1 MGKLSKKGEGSLF
14 PLKRTT
20 SWCWAE
26 PRTSSLGSSS
36 LPCCQQAFSNGVL
49 QEEEDLA
56 AGVGRSRVPVRQHQ
70 QYSDDEDDYDDDDE
84 EEVCNTNS
92 AIR

>member
-1 MGKLSKKGEGSLF
+1 MGKLSKNGEGYLF
-14 PLKRTT
+14 PLKRVK
-20 SWCWAE
+20 SWCWAG
-26 PRTSSLGSSS
+26 PRMSPLGSSS

-56 AGVGRSRVPVRQHQ
+56 AGVGRNRVPVRQHQ

-84 EEVCNTNS
+84 EDVRNTNS

>member
-1 MGKLSKKGEGSLF
+1 MGKSPLS
-14 PLKRTT
+14 PLGRGKPQCLAGLRT
-20 SWCWAE
+20 
-26 PRTSSLGSSS
+26 RLLGSSS
-36 LPCCQQAFSNGVL
+36 LPHRRPAVSNGVL

-70 QYSDDEDDYDDDDE
+70 QYSDDEDDYDDDEE
-84 EEVCNTNS
+84 EEVRNTNS

>member
-1 MGKLSKKGEGSLF
+1 MCKLSKNREGFLF
-14 PLKRTT
+14 PLKRAK

-26 PRTSSLGSSS
+26 PRMSSVGSSS
-36 LPCCQQAFSNGVL
+36 LPCCLQAFSNRVL

-56 AGVGRSRVPVRQHQ
+56 AGVGRNRVPVRQHQ

-84 EEVCNTNS
+84 EEVRSTNS